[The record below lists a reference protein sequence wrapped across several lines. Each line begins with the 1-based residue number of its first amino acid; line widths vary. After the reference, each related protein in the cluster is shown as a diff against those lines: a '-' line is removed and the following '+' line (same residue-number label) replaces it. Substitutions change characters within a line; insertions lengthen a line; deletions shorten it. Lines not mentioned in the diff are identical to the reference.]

1 MRGSLHYF
9 FIFYTDLTDDLPYY
23 RIIKQKGSPIIK
35 ILIIEDDAELAVILT
50 NYLTKYDM
58 EVMGAEEPYLGLS
71 MLTQY
76 HFDLIILDL
85 TLPGMDGLEVI
96 PKIRKISNIPII
108 ISSARD
114 DITDKVI
121 GLERGADDYMPKP
134 YDPRE
139 LVTRIKTI
147 LRRSNTND
155 TTHKKEEESYFVA
168 FPQAREIHFK
178 GHSLELTAAEYDI
191 LYMLLQHKNGSVSR
205 EQLLY
210 ESEHIDDDSS
220 IKNIDVIISRIR
232 QKILKYDTENIYI
245 KPVRGIGY
253 LLTDRI

>member
-1 MRGSLHYF
+1 M
-9 FIFYTDLTDDLPYY
+9 
-23 RIIKQKGSPIIK
+23 IK
-35 ILIIEDDAELAVILT
+35 ILIIEDDPELALILT

-58 EVMGAEEPYLGLS
+58 EVIGAEDPYIGLS
-71 MLTQY
+71 LLTRHQ
-76 HFDLIILDL
+76 FDLIILDL

-96 PKIRKISNIPII
+96 PKIREVTNIPII

-121 GLERGADDYMPKP
+121 GMERGADDYMPKP

-147 LRRSNTND
+147 LRRTQSI
-155 TTHKKEEESYFVA
+155 EEKAPEAEPLFTINA
-168 FPQAREIHFK
+168 GAREIRFK
-178 GHSLELTAAEYDI
+178 GKSLELTAAEYDI
-191 LYMLLQHKNGSVSR
+191 LGMLIQHKNGSVSR

-220 IKNIDVIISRIR
+220 IKNIDVIISRVR
-232 QKILKYDTENIYI
+232 QKIAKVDPDHAYI
-245 KPVRGIGY
+245 KPIRGVGY
-253 LLTDRI
+253 LLTDRID

>member
-1 MRGSLHYF
+1 
-9 FIFYTDLTDDLPYY
+9 
-23 RIIKQKGSPIIK
+23 
-35 ILIIEDDAELAVILT
+35 LT

-58 EVMGAEEPYLGLS
+58 EVIGAEDPYIGLS
-71 MLTQY
+71 LLTQ
-76 HFDLIILDL
+76 HDFDLIILDL

-96 PKIRKISNIPII
+96 PKIREVSNIPII

-147 LRRSNTND
+147 LRR
-155 TTHKKEEESYFVA
+155 THSVEEKPKVKEELFVA
-168 FPQAREIHFK
+168 DPSARSIRFK
-178 GHSLELTAAEYDI
+178 GEFLELTAAEYDI
-191 LYMLLQHKNGSVSR
+191 LSMLIQHKNGSVSR

-232 QKILKYDTENIYI
+232 QKIAKIDNEHSYI
-245 KPVRGIGY
+245 KPIRGVGY
-253 LLTDRI
+253 LLTDRV

>member
-1 MRGSLHYF
+1 
-9 FIFYTDLTDDLPYY
+9 
-23 RIIKQKGSPIIK
+23 
-35 ILIIEDDAELAVILT
+35 LIIEDDPELALILT

-58 EVMGAEEPYLGLS
+58 EVIGAEDPYIGLS
-71 MLTQY
+71 LLTQ
-76 HFDLIILDL
+76 HEFDLIILDL

-96 PKIRKISNIPII
+96 PKIREISNIPII

-121 GLERGADDYMPKP
+121 GMERGADDYMPKP

-147 LRRSNTND
+147 LRR
-155 TTHKKEEESYFVA
+155 THSIEEKVEQKEELFVA
-168 FPQAREIHFK
+168 DLKSHSITFK
-178 GHSLELTAAEYDI
+178 GIFLELTAAEYDI
-191 LYMLLQHKNGSVSR
+191 LGMLIQHKNGSVSR

-232 QKILKYDTENIYI
+232 QKIAKIDSEHVYI
-245 KPVRGIGY
+245 KPIRGVGY
-253 LLTDRI
+253 LLTDRV

>member
-1 MRGSLHYF
+1 M
-9 FIFYTDLTDDLPYY
+9 
-23 RIIKQKGSPIIK
+23 IK
-35 ILIIEDDAELAVILT
+35 ILIIEDDPELALILT

-58 EVMGAEEPYLGLS
+58 EVIGAEDPYIGLS
-71 MLTQY
+71 LLTQ
-76 HFDLIILDL
+76 HDFDLMILDL

-96 PKIRKISNIPII
+96 PKIRDISNIPII

-121 GLERGADDYMPKP
+121 GMERGADDYMPKP

-147 LRRSNTND
+147 LRR
-155 TTHKKEEESYFVA
+155 THSVDEKQTEVEEVFVA
-168 FPQAREIHFK
+168 DDNTREIYFK
-178 GHSLELTAAEYDI
+178 SEPLSLTAAEYDI
-191 LYMLLQHKNGSVSR
+191 LGMLLKHKNGSVSR

-232 QKILKYDTENIYI
+232 HKIAKIDPDNIYI
-245 KPVRGIGY
+245 KPIRGVGY
-253 LLTDRI
+253 LLTDRT

>member
-1 MRGSLHYF
+1 M
-9 FIFYTDLTDDLPYY
+9 
-23 RIIKQKGSPIIK
+23 Q
-35 ILIIEDDAELAVILT
+35 ILIIEDDPELSMILT
-50 NYLTKYDM
+50 NYLEKYDM
-58 EVMGAEEPYLGLS
+58 KVISAEDPYLGLS
-71 MLTQY
+71 LLTQNDI
-76 HFDLIILDL
+76 DLVILDL

-96 PKIRKISNIPII
+96 EKIRAESDVPII

-147 LRRSNTND
+147 LRRIGSSKGDGKGDNENIFNVD
-155 TTHKKEEESYFVA
+155 
-168 FPQAREIHFK
+168 PQGRVIQFR
-178 GHSLELTAAEYDI
+178 GRPLDLTAAEFDV
-191 LYMLLQHKNGSVSR
+191 LSLLIQHKNGSVSR

-210 ESEHIDDDSS
+210 ESEHIDDESS

-232 QKILKYDTENIYI
+232 HKIAEIDADHVYI

-253 LLTDRI
+253 LLTDQV

>member
-1 MRGSLHYF
+1 M
-9 FIFYTDLTDDLPYY
+9 
-23 RIIKQKGSPIIK
+23 IK
-35 ILIIEDDAELAVILT
+35 ILIIEDDSELALILT

-58 EVMGAEEPYLGLS
+58 EVIGAEDPYLGLS
-71 MLTQY
+71 LLTQ
-76 HFDLIILDL
+76 HSFDLIILDL
-85 TLPGMDGLEVI
+85 TLPGIDGLEVI
-96 PKIRKISNIPII
+96 PKIREMTNIPII

-121 GLERGADDYMPKP
+121 GMERGADDYMPKP

-147 LRRSNTND
+147 LRRTNSAEEKEV
-155 TTHKKEEESYFVA
+155 KKEELFVLNA
-168 FPQAREIHFK
+168 KAREIRFK
-178 GHSLELTAAEYDI
+178 GVSLELTAAEFDI
-191 LYMLLQHKNGSVSR
+191 LGMLIQHKNGSVSR

-232 QKILKYDTENIYI
+232 QKIVKVDPDNIYI
-245 KPVRGIGY
+245 KPIRGVGY
-253 LLTDRI
+253 LLTDRV

>member
-1 MRGSLHYF
+1 
-9 FIFYTDLTDDLPYY
+9 
-23 RIIKQKGSPIIK
+23 
-35 ILIIEDDAELAVILT
+35 LIIEDDPELALILT

-58 EVMGAEEPYLGLS
+58 EVIGAEDPYIGLS
-71 MLTQY
+71 LLTQ
-76 HFDLIILDL
+76 HDFDLVILDL

-96 PKIRKISNIPII
+96 PKIREVSNIPII

-147 LRRSNTND
+147 LRR
-155 TTHKKEEESYFVA
+155 THAVEEKQKEKEALF
-168 FPQAREIHFK
+168 EIDIQGRTIMFK
-178 GHSLELTAAEYDI
+178 GEYLELTAAEYDI
-191 LYMLLQHKNGSVSR
+191 LSMLIQHKNGSVSR

-210 ESEHIDDDSS
+210 ESEHIDDESS

-232 QKILKYDTENIYI
+232 QKIAKIDPDHAYI
-245 KPVRGIGY
+245 KPIRGVGY
-253 LLTDRI
+253 LLTDRV

>member
-1 MRGSLHYF
+1 LDKRTKEF
-9 FIFYTDLTDDLPYY
+9 
-23 RIIKQKGSPIIK
+23 PIIK
-35 ILIIEDDAELAVILT
+35 ILIIEDDPELALILT

-58 EVMGAEEPYLGLS
+58 EVIGAEDPYIGLS
-71 MLTQY
+71 LLTQ
-76 HFDLIILDL
+76 HSFDLIILDL

-96 PKIRKISNIPII
+96 PKIREISNIPII

-147 LRRSNTND
+147 LRR
-155 TTHKKEEESYFVA
+155 THIVEDKKKED
-168 FPQAREIHFK
+168 EIFIADIKAHTISFKDHF
-178 GHSLELTAAEYDI
+178 LDLTAAEYDI
-191 LYMLLQHKNGSVSR
+191 LAMLIQHKNGSVSR

-220 IKNIDVIISRIR
+220 IKNIDVMISRIR
-232 QKILKYDTENIYI
+232 QKLGKIDPDNVYI
-245 KPVRGIGY
+245 KPIRGVGY
-253 LLTDRI
+253 LLTDRV

>member
-1 MRGSLHYF
+1 
-9 FIFYTDLTDDLPYY
+9 
-23 RIIKQKGSPIIK
+23 
-35 ILIIEDDAELAVILT
+35 
-50 NYLTKYDM
+50 M
-58 EVMGAEEPYLGLS
+58 EVVGAEDPYMGLS
-71 MLTQY
+71 LLSQHT
-76 HFDLIILDL
+76 FDLIILDL

-96 PKIRKISNIPII
+96 PKIRQIANIPII

-147 LRRSNTND
+147 LRRMHPEQEVQRVHMPVFMVNRASHAITFKN
-155 TTHKKEEESYFVA
+155 
-168 FPQAREIHFK
+168 EI
-178 GHSLELTAAEYDI
+178 LELTAAEYDV
-191 LYMLLQHKNGSVSR
+191 LAMLIECKNGSVSR

-220 IKNIDVIISRIR
+220 VKNIDVIVSRIR
-232 QKILKYDTENIYI
+232 QKIAKIDNTKSYI
-245 KPVRGIGY
+245 KPIRGIGY
-253 LLTDRI
+253 MLVDA

>member
-1 MRGSLHYF
+1 M
-9 FIFYTDLTDDLPYY
+9 
-23 RIIKQKGSPIIK
+23 IK
-35 ILIIEDDAELAVILT
+35 ILIIEDDTELALILT

-58 EVMGAEEPYLGLS
+58 EVIGAEDPYIGLS
-71 MLTQY
+71 LLTQ
-76 HFDLIILDL
+76 HEFDLVILDL

-96 PKIRKISNIPII
+96 QKIREISNIPII

-121 GLERGADDYMPKP
+121 GMERGADDYMPKP

-139 LVTRIKTI
+139 LVSRIKTI
-147 LRRSNTND
+147 LRR
-155 TTHKKEEESYFVA
+155 THHIEESKKEPELFIADSKA
-168 FPQAREIHFK
+168 HTITFK
-178 GHSLELTAAEYDI
+178 GELLELTAAEYDI
-191 LYMLLQHKNGSVSR
+191 LSMLIQHKNGSVSR

-232 QKILKYDTENIYI
+232 QKIAKIDPDHIYI
-245 KPVRGIGY
+245 KPIRGVGY
-253 LLTDRI
+253 LLTDRPTPAK

>member
-1 MRGSLHYF
+1 
-9 FIFYTDLTDDLPYY
+9 
-23 RIIKQKGSPIIK
+23 
-35 ILIIEDDAELAVILT
+35 
-50 NYLTKYDM
+50 M
-58 EVMGAEEPYLGLS
+58 EVIGAEEPYIGLS
-71 MLTQY
+71 LLTQ
-76 HFDLIILDL
+76 HDFDLIILDL

-96 PKIRKISNIPII
+96 PKIREISNIPII

-121 GLERGADDYMPKP
+121 GMERGADDYMPKP

-147 LRRSNTND
+147 LRR
-155 TTHKKEEESYFVA
+155 TTHNVDEKVVEKEALFVA
-168 FPQAREIHFK
+168 DEKAREIRFK
-178 GHSLELTAAEYDI
+178 GKSLELTAAEYDI
-191 LYMLLQHKNGSVSR
+191 LGMLLQHKNGSVSR

-232 QKILKYDTENIYI
+232 QKIAKVDPDNIYI
-245 KPVRGIGY
+245 KPIRGIGY
-253 LLTDRI
+253 LLTDRINN

>member
-1 MRGSLHYF
+1 MSY
-9 FIFYTDLTDDLPYY
+9 IYP
-23 RIIKQKGSPIIK
+23 KGVTIIK
-35 ILIIEDDAELAVILT
+35 ILLIEDDLELAQILS
-50 NYLTKYDM
+50 NYLSKHDM
-58 EVMGAEEPYLGLS
+58 KVTIAEEPFMGLS
-71 MLTQY
+71 LITQNE
-76 HFDLIILDL
+76 FDLIILDL
-85 TLPGMDGLEVI
+85 TLPEIDWLEVI
-96 PKIRKISNIPII
+96 PKIREISNIPII

-147 LRRSNTND
+147 LRRTHTSPATKEASSIFQID
-155 TTHKKEEESYFVA
+155 LTTRMA
-168 FPQAREIHFK
+168 IFK
-178 GHSLELTAAEYDI
+178 DKPLELTAAEFDLLSI
-191 LYMLLQHKNGSVSR
+191 LFQNKNSPVSR

-210 ESEHIDDDSS
+210 ESEHIDDESS

-232 QKILKYDTENIYI
+232 HKLSKIDSEHSFI

-253 LLTDRI
+253 MLITRQ

>member
-1 MRGSLHYF
+1 MK
-9 FIFYTDLTDDLPYY
+9 
-23 RIIKQKGSPIIK
+23 IKGLKIIK
-35 ILIIEDDAELAVILT
+35 ILIIEDDSELALILT

-58 EVMGAEEPYLGLS
+58 EVIGAEDPYLGLS
-71 MLTQY
+71 LLTQ
-76 HFDLIILDL
+76 HSFDLIILDL

-96 PKIRKISNIPII
+96 PKIREISNIPII

-147 LRRSNTND
+147 LRRTNSVSNNE
-155 TTHKKEEESYFVA
+155 KKED
-168 FPQAREIHFK
+168 EIFIADIKAHTISFRDTF
-178 GHSLELTAAEYDI
+178 LDLTAAEYDI
-191 LYMLLQHKNGSVSR
+191 LAMLIQHKNGSVSR

-220 IKNIDVIISRIR
+220 IKNIDVMISRIR
-232 QKILKYDTENIYI
+232 QKLAKVDPDNIYI
-245 KPVRGIGY
+245 KPIRGVGY
-253 LLTDRI
+253 LLTDRV